1 MNSSA
6 LFLLGFA
13 AASVLWTALIIGYY
27 LRARRRVMAIKQGIA
42 RYQAASKMVGE
53 ALDRVKP

>member
-1 MNSSA
+1 MNNPS

-27 LRARRRVMAIKQGIA
+27 LRARRRVMAIKAGIA